1 MQNPKGGK
9 PRKVIIK
16 SLTSE
21 RPFGEVFD
29 FFENVKNMESGGPLK
44 SITKGTDGWWE
55 YDTPVGKAKIKTL
68 PN

>member
-16 SLTSE
+16 SLTRE

-29 FFENVKNMESGGPLK
+29 FFENVKNMESGRALK
-44 SITKGTDGWWE
+44 SITKGADGW
-55 YDTPVGKAKIKTL
+55 
-68 PN
+68 